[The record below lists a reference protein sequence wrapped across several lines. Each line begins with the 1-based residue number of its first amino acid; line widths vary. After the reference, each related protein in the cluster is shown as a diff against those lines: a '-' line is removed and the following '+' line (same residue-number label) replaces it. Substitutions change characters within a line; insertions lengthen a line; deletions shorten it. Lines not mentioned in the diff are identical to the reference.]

1 MAFLKQKFSPRDYSK
16 VDDDDNDEDI
26 YNDDDDD
33 DNDNQV
39 DVLLNSYLA
48 ECVVIL
54 V

>member
-1 MAFLKQKFSPRDYSK
+1 MCSGFLKQKFSPRDYSK
-16 VDDDDNDEDI
+16 VDDDYNVED
-26 YNDDDDD
+26 DDDDD